1 MAGKPTEI
9 WAFVSFLLIIMIL
22 LFLANHP
29 LNCPTDASAGV
40 LDSVLYLLCR

>member
-1 MAGKPTEI
+1 MAGKPPDL

-29 LNCPTDASAGV
+29 LNCPVDAPTGV